1 MPIISPVSDP
11 PLSQDPNAVL
21 SFKNEHI
28 IYENEVRCK
37 VGENDF
43 NMSMNPTITT
53 DNSGSLRDFAT
64 GSIFAPYVTTV
75 GLYNNRS
82 ELLAVAKLA
91 QPIPLSSTTDTVFV
105 VKYDI

>member
-1 MPIISPVSDP
+1 MAAIV
-11 PLSQDPNAVL
+11 QDPNATL
-21 SFKNEHI
+21 NFKNEYI
-28 IYENEVRCK
+28 VYEQEVRCK

-43 NMSMNPTITT
+43 NMTMNPTIST
-53 DNSGSLRDFAT
+53 DNSGSLRNFAT
-64 GSIFAPYVTTV
+64 SSFFAPYVTTV
-75 GLYNNRS
+75 GLYNNRN

>member
-1 MPIISPVSDP
+1 MAAII
-11 PLSQDPNAVL
+11 QDPNAIL
-21 SFKNEHI
+21 SFKNEYI
-28 IYENEVRCK
+28 IYEQEVRCK

-43 NMSMNPTITT
+43 NFSNNPTITT
-53 DNSGSLRDFAT
+53 DNSGSIAPFAT
-64 GSIFAPYVTTV
+64 GSSFTPYVTTV
-75 GLYNNRS
+75 GLYNERS

>member
-1 MPIISPVSDP
+1 LTAIV
-11 PLSQDPNAVL
+11 QDPNATL
-21 SFKNEHI
+21 NFKNEYI
-28 IYENEVRCK
+28 VYEQEVRCK

-43 NMSMNPTITT
+43 NMSLNPTIST
-53 DNSGSLRDFAT
+53 DNSGSLRNFAT
-64 GSIFAPYVTTV
+64 SSFFAPYVTTV
-75 GLYNNRS
+75 GLYNNRN

>member
-1 MPIISPVSDP
+1 MANIT
-11 PLSQDPNAVL
+11 QDPNATL
-21 SFKNEHI
+21 SFKNEYI
-28 IYENEVRCK
+28 VYEQEIRCK

-43 NMSMNPTITT
+43 NMSMNPTIST
-53 DNSGSLRDFAT
+53 DNSGSLRNFAT
-64 GSIFAPYVTTV
+64 SSFFAPYVTTV
-75 GLYNNRS
+75 GLYNNRN

>member
-1 MPIISPVSDP
+1 MAAIV
-11 PLSQDPNAVL
+11 QDSNATL
-21 SFKNEHI
+21 SFKNEYI
-28 IYENEVRCK
+28 VYEQEVRCK

-43 NMSMNPTITT
+43 NMSLNPTIST
-53 DNSGSLRDFAT
+53 DNSGSLRNFAT
-64 GSIFAPYVTTV
+64 SSFFAPYVTTV
-75 GLYNNRS
+75 GLYNNRN